1 MVGIKV
7 GLLPSKKSC
16 YLLHLKPFK
25 NSEKCFFNHLKS
37 LFHSQDIYI
46 FVMTSWSCRENCLI
60 RKIRLILRF
69 MMLQPGQEA
78 IATDI
83 LHNIS
88 WSKDNQTMKPD
99 KLREYNK
106 RDIVLQKPYRKWA
119 WKTSSRTLFIFLK
132 SLI

>member
-1 MVGIKV
+1 
-7 GLLPSKKSC
+7 
-16 YLLHLKPFK
+16 
-25 NSEKCFFNHLKS
+25 
-37 LFHSQDIYI
+37 
-46 FVMTSWSCRENCLI
+46 MTSWSCRENCLI

-88 WSKDNQTMKPD
+88 CSKDNQTMKPD

-106 RDIVLQKPYRKWA
+106 RNIVLQKPYRK
-119 WKTSSRTLFIFLK
+119 
-132 SLI
+132 